1 MIRRPPISTRTD
13 TLFPYTTLF
22 RSARGER
29 ASDVLEC
36 TCTNRHRSALGWKS
50 AVTPSAQPEFS
61 RLERLDTMGRMSKP
75 SRIGAEGDGRG
86 GHRRR
91 FRRGALN
98 SLGGE
103 HTQGKEEGK
112 KIAHG
117 RAKSDKR
124 VGGTEGDRTSR

>member
-29 ASDVLEC
+29 ASDALEC

-61 RLERLDTMGRMSKP
+61 RLERLDTLGRMSKP
-75 SRIGAEGDGRG
+75 ARIEAEPDEREGL
-86 GHRRR
+86 RRR
-91 FRRGALN
+91 FRLEALY
-98 SLGGE
+98 SLSAE
-103 HTQGKEEGK
+103 YTLRSEETPSELPSPMRLSY
-112 KIAHG
+112 A
-117 RAKSDKR
+117 AF
-124 VGGTEGDRTSR
+124 